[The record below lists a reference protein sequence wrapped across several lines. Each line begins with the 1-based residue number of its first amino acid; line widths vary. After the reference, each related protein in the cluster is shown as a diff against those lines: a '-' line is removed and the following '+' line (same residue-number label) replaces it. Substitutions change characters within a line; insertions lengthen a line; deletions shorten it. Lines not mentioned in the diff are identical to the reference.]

1 MPGTIERYTTSLAA
15 LQVEREIAV
24 RLIIISGRSGSGKS
38 TALNQLEDEGFYC
51 IDNLPVSLLPSLVEK
66 TGGEEFSLFQ
76 GIAVCIDARNAWK
89 DLKNFRQILELLP
102 SGVETQVLFLDAQE
116 INLIQRFGETRRR
129 HPLSTESIPLAEAI
143 DKEREL
149 LEPISSSAS
158 LVLDTSQMTV
168 YELRDAIKQR
178 LLGSSIGTMSIFVQ
192 SFGFKR
198 GVPSDADLVF
208 DVRMLPNPHWVK
220 ELRLKTGLD
229 AEVQQFLEAQPM
241 TTELYED
248 LCHYLDSWLPRYREG
263 NRSYMNIALGC
274 TGGQH
279 RSVYLANRLF
289 QHYREQ
295 FPAIHI
301 RHRELQ

>member
-1 MPGTIERYTTSLAA
+1 
-15 LQVEREIAV
+15 V

-38 TALNQLEDEGFYC
+38 TALHQLEDEGFYC
-51 IDNLPVSLLPSLVEK
+51 IDNLPVSLLPALIEK
-66 TGGEEFSLFQ
+66 TAEEEFHLFQ
-76 GIAVCIDARNAWK
+76 GTAVCIDARNAWK
-89 DLKNFRQILELLP
+89 DLKNFRTILGSLP
-102 SGVETQVLFLDAQE
+102 PSVETHVLFLDAQD
-116 INLIQRFGETRRR
+116 INLLQRFGETRRR

-143 DKEREL
+143 SRERDL

-178 LLGSSIGTMSIFVQ
+178 LLGTSAGSMSILVQ
-192 SFGFKR
+192 SFGYKR
-198 GVPSDADLVF
+198 GVPADADLVF

-229 AEVQQFLEAQPM
+229 AEVRQFLEDQPM
-241 TTELYED
+241 TADLYND
-248 LCHYLDSWLPRYREG
+248 IRGYLERWLPRYREG

-279 RSVYLANRLF
+279 RSVYLAHRLY
-289 QHYREQ
+289 QHLRELY
-295 FPAIHI
+295 PAIHV

>member
-1 MPGTIERYTTSLAA
+1 MHA
-15 LQVEREIAV
+15 LPV

-38 TALNQLEDEGFYC
+38 TALHQLEDEGFYC
-51 IDNLPVSLLPSLVEK
+51 IDNLPVSLLPALMEK
-66 TGGEEFSLFQ
+66 TSGDEFHFFQ
-76 GIAVCIDARNAWK
+76 GTAVCIDARNAWK
-89 DLKNFRQILELLP
+89 DLENFQSILDSLP
-102 SGVETQVLFLDAQE
+102 SSVDTQVLFLDAQE
-116 INLIQRFGETRRR
+116 TTLLQRFGETRRR

-143 DKEREL
+143 DREREL

-178 LLGSSIGTMSIFVQ
+178 LLGTSAGSMSILVQ

-198 GVPSDADLVF
+198 GVPADADLVF

-220 ELRLKTGLD
+220 ELRLKSGLD
-229 AEVQQFLEAQPM
+229 AEVREFLENQPM
-241 TTELYED
+241 TKELYRD
-248 LCHYLDSWLPRYREG
+248 ICHYLDNWLPRYREG

-279 RSVYLANRLF
+279 RSVYLADRLF
-289 QHYREQ
+289 HDYKEQ
-295 FPAIHI
+295 YPTIHV
-301 RHRELQ
+301 RHRELL

>member
-1 MPGTIERYTTSLAA
+1 M
-15 LQVEREIAV
+15 

-38 TALNQLEDEGFYC
+38 TALHQLEDEGFYC
-51 IDNLPVSLLPSLVEK
+51 IDNLPVSLLPALIKK
-66 TGGEEFSLFQ
+66 TGEEEFHVFQ
-76 GIAVCIDARNAWK
+76 GTAVCIDARNAWK
-89 DLKNFRQILELLP
+89 DLKNFKAILDSLP
-102 SGVETQVLFLDAQE
+102 SSVETHVLYLDATD
-116 INLIQRFGETRRR
+116 INLLQRFGETRRR
-129 HPLSTESIPLAEAI
+129 HPLSTETIPLAEAI
-143 DKEREL
+143 SREREL

-178 LLGSSIGTMSIFVQ
+178 LLGTSAGSMSILVQ
-192 SFGFKR
+192 SFGYKR
-198 GVPSDADLVF
+198 GVPADADLVF

-229 AEVQQFLEAQPM
+229 EDVRQFLEDQPM
-241 TTELYED
+241 TAELYD
-248 LCHYLDSWLPRYREG
+248 DILGFLDRWLPRYREG

-279 RSVYLANRLF
+279 RSVYLADRLY
-289 QHYREQ
+289 QHYRQ
-295 FPAIHI
+295 RYPAIHV

>member
-1 MPGTIERYTTSLAA
+1 MHTLP
-15 LQVEREIAV
+15 V

-38 TALNQLEDEGFYC
+38 TALHQLEDEGFYC
-51 IDNLPVSLLPSLVEK
+51 IDNLPVSLLPALMEK
-66 TGGEEFSLFQ
+66 TSGDEFHFFQ
-76 GIAVCIDARNAWK
+76 GTAVCIDARNAWK
-89 DLKNFRQILELLP
+89 DLENFQSILDSLP
-102 SGVETQVLFLDAQE
+102 SSVDTQVLFLDAQE
-116 INLIQRFGETRRR
+116 TTLLQRFGETRRR

-143 DKEREL
+143 DREREL

-178 LLGSSIGTMSIFVQ
+178 LLGTSAGSMSILVQ

-198 GVPSDADLVF
+198 GVPADADLVF

-220 ELRLKTGLD
+220 ELRLKSGLD
-229 AEVQQFLEAQPM
+229 AEVREFLENQSM
-241 TTELYED
+241 TTELYRD
-248 LCHYLDSWLPRYREG
+248 ICHYLDNWLPRYREG

-289 QHYREQ
+289 EHYKEQ
-295 FPAIHI
+295 YPTIHV
-301 RHRELQ
+301 RHRELL

>member
-1 MPGTIERYTTSLAA
+1 M
-15 LQVEREIAV
+15 
-24 RLIIISGRSGSGKS
+24 
-38 TALNQLEDEGFYC
+38 
-51 IDNLPVSLLPSLVEK
+51 EK
-66 TGGEEFSLFQ
+66 TSGDEFHFFQ
-76 GIAVCIDARNAWK
+76 GTAVCIDARNAWK
-89 DLKNFRQILELLP
+89 DLENFQSILDSLP
-102 SGVETQVLFLDAQE
+102 SSVDTQVLFLDAQE
-116 INLIQRFGETRRR
+116 TILLQRFGETRRR

-143 DKEREL
+143 DREREL

-178 LLGSSIGTMSIFVQ
+178 LLGTSAGSMSILVQ

-198 GVPSDADLVF
+198 GVPADADLVF

-220 ELRLKTGLD
+220 ELRLKSGLD
-229 AEVQQFLEAQPM
+229 AEVREFLENQPM
-241 TTELYED
+241 TTELYRD
-248 LCHYLDSWLPRYREG
+248 ICHYLDNWLPRYREG

-289 QHYREQ
+289 QHYKEQ
-295 FPAIHI
+295 YPTIHV
-301 RHRELQ
+301 RHRELL